1 MLQVSVEPRSRT
13 PPLDALPAQA
23 REASEPTQS
32 RAPVSFTCEAAGPPS
47 SAAKSPRAGED
58 PCDRIPPAAANMR
71 AVRPLQKGAV
81 PHAGIL
87 PLYIYIYIYMYIYIY
102 SSRARLGNI
111 TVGAVKTPPVKEQT
125 LAALGIDGHLAK
137 EARVSTLI
145 LSSRAEKVLPGQD
158 LFSRVRG
165 TRLEN

>member
-13 PPLDALPAQA
+13 PPLDALPGSGAGGI
-23 REASEPTQS
+23 
-32 RAPVSFTCEAAGPPS
+32 RADAVAGSGFLHLRSGGTPVERRKKPPS
-47 SAAKSPRAGED
+47 GRRSLRSNSTSRRQHARGSAPSKRGRSARRNSA
-58 PCDRIPPAAANMR
+58 
-71 AVRPLQKGAV
+71 L
-81 PHAGIL
+81 
-87 PLYIYIYIYMYIYIY
+87 IYIYIYVYIY

-111 TVGAVKTPPVKEQT
+111 TGGAVKTPPVKEQT

-158 LFSRVRG
+158 LFPRVRG